1 MKRTELQRHTSLTP
15 GSKLESTSLP
25 RRTRIRP
32 QSAKR
37 RREQKTRRQLAS
49 PYEHERCWLGL
60 DGCTGWAEHWHELV
74 GSGVGGSR
82 SDPRNLCAACSVCN
96 SGLEDRDDRYERGLK
111 VRTADAE
118 PGDGGLV
125 PRVLSRLSLAYRMKE
140 GL

>member
-1 MKRTELQRHTSLTP
+1 M
-15 GSKLESTSLP
+15 
-25 RRTRIRP
+25 
-32 QSAKR
+32 
-37 RREQKTRRQLAS
+37 AS
-49 PYEHERCWLGL
+49 PFPNEPCWIGL
-60 DGCTGWAEHWHELV
+60 EGCTGWAGHWHELV

-118 PGDGGLV
+118 PGVGGLV